1 MSIKRLLPKA
11 LKIWIK
17 QSWRW
22 YEDKRK
28 GYSTKWASQPKK
40 KRDFLFFLE
49 LKQPIFSTH
58 LSTNKIHNIQKAS
71 QRIESFIIKP
81 KQILS
86 FWQCVGAPNKTNGF
100 KKGRNLIAGKL
111 KEDYGGGLCQIS
123 GMVYHLSLIAGLK
136 ILERHNHSVDIYKES
151 ERYTPLGSDAT
162 VVYGYKDLRILNNH
176 PFPIYFQFEITKK
189 GFIGKV
195 YSEQKITKHKIIFE
209 TKTFENQKIVTTK
222 KVLKKKNI
230 ILNKS
235 SYSVNPRS

>member
-11 LKIWIK
+11 LKVSIK

-22 YEDKRK
+22 YEDNRK
-28 GYSTKWASQPKK
+28 GYSSRWANQSKK
-40 KRDFLFFLE
+40 KRGFLFFLE
-49 LKQPIFSTH
+49 LKQPIFTTH
-58 LSTNKIHNIQKAS
+58 LSTNKIQNIQKAS

-81 KQILS
+81 GQILS
-86 FWQCVGAPNKTNGF
+86 FWQCVGSPNKRNGF

-111 KEDYGGGLCQIS
+111 KKDYGGGLCQIS
-123 GMVYHLSLIAGLK
+123 GMVYHLSLIAGLE

-176 PFPIYFQFEITKK
+176 PFPIYFQFTITKK
-189 GFIGKV
+189 EFIGRI
-195 YSEQKITKHKIIFE
+195 YSEQKITKQKIIFK
-209 TKTFENQKIVTTK
+209 TKISENQKIVITQRA
-222 KVLKKKNI
+222 LAKKNI

-235 SYSVNPRS
+235 SYSVNPRL